1 MTASWNE
8 TTIPTL
14 LLNYKLEN
22 IFNAD
27 EFGLFYQCL
36 PNKTYHLS
44 REKCFGEKNSK
55 VRLTGIAAGSATGEK
70 LPMFVIGKSKNP
82 RCFKHNKQLPCTYK
96 NQLKSWMTGDLFTEW
111 VMKLDSFFRAQDRKV
126 ALLVNKC
133 SAHPHI
139 EGLSNINLIFFP
151 PNTTSV
157 LQPMDQGVIRSLKAH
172 YRHKIVRLCIK
183 AVDNNE
189 PMPKISILQA
199 MKDLISSWNAVSK
212 ETVINCFKKA
222 GISKTNKSI
231 EEADD
236 DHSFKFLTEELNR
249 LRELDP
255 RAVQEDLSA
264 ESYIGLDCDVVT
276 TGSLATDAEIIA
288 QILDPNFENDDNEV
302 EDSVDE
308 AIDVEAPPRPSDIQ
322 LEIAFETIQNA
333 SLYSSKYGNEIQSL
347 ALKLEDLMKMEK
359 MDNLKEYQITDF
371 FQKL

>member
-8 TTIPTL
+8 TTLPTL

-27 EFGLFYQCL
+27 EFGLFYKCL

-44 REKCFGEKNSK
+44 QEKCFWGKNSK

-82 RCFKHNKQLPCTYK
+82 RCFKHIKQLPCTYK

-111 VMKLDSFFRAQDRKV
+111 
-126 ALLVNKC
+126 
-133 SAHPHI
+133 
-139 EGLSNINLIFFP
+139 
-151 PNTTSV
+151 
-157 LQPMDQGVIRSLKAH
+157 
-172 YRHKIVRLCIK
+172 

-199 MKDLISSWNAVSK
+199 MKDLVSLWNAESK

-236 DHSFKFLTEELNR
+236 DHLFKFLTEELNH
-249 LRELDP
+249 
-255 RAVQEDLSA
+255 
-264 ESYIGLDCDVVT
+264 CDVVT
-276 TGSLATDAEIIA
+276 TGSLATNAEIIA
-288 QILDPNFENDDNEV
+288 QILDPNFENNDNEV
-302 EDSVDE
+302 EDSIDE
-308 AIDVEAPPRPSDIQ
+308 ATDVEAPPRPSDIQ
-322 LEIAFETIQNA
+322 LEIAFETIQNT

-359 MDNLKEYQITDF
+359 MDNLKQYKITDF
-371 FQKL
+371 FQKLWYFYNKKDLMNLLQHG